1 MRVHAWKFAVNT
13 NLRFRDWTF
22 FCLLFANNKIKW
34 LFTNRV
40 GDANDGEKEVGAL
53 HWDALQHGHVG
64 QVDKGDVEAEHAE
77 HVADGDQQK

>member
-1 MRVHAWKFAVNT
+1 
-13 NLRFRDWTF
+13 
-22 FCLLFANNKIKW
+22 

-53 HWDALQHGHVG
+53 HGDALQHGHVG

-77 HVADGDQQK
+77 HVADGDQQEEWLT